1 MSTFLSVDGLD
12 KHFENKLRLMASGFG
27 GLMKELFKEVGKD
40 MTAEAKGMAQSA
52 FNSRSGKLLRAI
64 KFIPTDNGGVFTTK
78 TSLNEPLNKAK
89 TFYASFI
96 ERGTVVRKP
105 RNKKYLV
112 FKIDGQWKKVPSV
125 SAMRSRPFMQPVAD
139 EYFGDDNAKG
149 YRKIAAALEK
159 MADKELGK

>member
-1 MSTFLSVDGLD
+1 MSILLSVDGLD

-27 GLMKELFKEVGKD
+27 GLMKELFTEVGKD
-40 MTAEAKGMAQSA
+40 MAAEAKGRAQSA

-64 KFIPTDNGGVFTTK
+64 KFIPTDDGGVFTTK
-78 TSLNEPLNKAK
+78 TSINEPLNKAK

-105 RNKKYLV
+105 KRKKYLV
-112 FKIDGQWKKVPSV
+112 FKIGGQWKKVPSV

-139 EYFGDDNAKG
+139 EYFGDIGAKG
-149 YRKIAAALEK
+149 YRKIGAALQE
-159 MADKELGK
+159 MIDKETGK